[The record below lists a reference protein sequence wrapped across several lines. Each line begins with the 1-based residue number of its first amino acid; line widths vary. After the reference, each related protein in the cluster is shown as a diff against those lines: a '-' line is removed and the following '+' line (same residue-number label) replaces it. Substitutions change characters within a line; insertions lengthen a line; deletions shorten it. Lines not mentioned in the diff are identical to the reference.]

1 MRYQLVIADYEGG
14 MKRLIHFLKIFRSN
28 QRSINRGPNGKSHEV
43 VNRKR
48 IQYDHDIINVIKTI
62 FLP

>member
-1 MRYQLVIADYEGG
+1 
-14 MKRLIHFLKIFRSN
+14 MKGLIHFLKIFRSN

-48 IQYDHDIINVIKTI
+48 IQYDLDIINVIKTI